1 MKETFTATQRE
12 IVARKMGY
20 EGPMQKFD
28 EFLMSAPSEAQ
39 RYSDITA
46 KFSQKMAKGGVV
58 RRYADGGVVPQG
70 QKKPSE
76 IIQEYSKNAGL
87 NPQNILLKVNNMIKS
102 GNGLML
108 QEHNTLLILNKLAP
122 KIVSASLLTE
132 DEPRVLISAV
142 STLIDKVKE
151 AQINLIYGNKDN
163 EELIVGL
170 QYKGITVYTSD
181 LPQYGWMAKTN
192 EKTTAIAS
200 SLGV

>member
-20 EGPMQKFD
+20 EGPMQGFD

-76 IIQEYSKNAGL
+76 IIKEYSTNVGRQPAEMITL
-87 NPQNILLKVNNMIKS
+87 VNTLMKS
-102 GNGLML
+102 GDGLII
-108 QEHNTLLILNKLAP
+108 QEHDTIMVMQKLAP
-122 KIVSASLLTE
+122 KIVAGYLMTTDEQQVLMNASSSLVE
-132 DEPRVLISAV
+132 
-142 STLIDKVKE
+142 KVK
-151 AQINLIYGNKDN
+151 QSGITMMYGFNEN
-163 EELIVGL
+163 EELSL
-170 QYKGITVYTSD
+170 ALDYKGAKIVPSD
-181 LPQYGWMAKTN
+181 LDQYDWRAVLRKTLN
-192 EKTTAIAS
+192 K
-200 SLGV
+200 SLQWI

>member
-76 IIQEYSKNAGL
+76 IIQEYSTNVGRQPAQMMALVNAL
-87 NPQNILLKVNNMIKS
+87 MKS
-102 GNGLML
+102 GDGLII
-108 QEHNTLLILNKLAP
+108 QEHDTIMVMQKLAP
-122 KIVSASLLTE
+122 KIVAGYLMTTDEQQVLMNASSSLVE
-132 DEPRVLISAV
+132 
-142 STLIDKVKE
+142 KVK
-151 AQINLIYGNKDN
+151 QSGITMMYGFNEN
-163 EELIVGL
+163 EELSL
-170 QYKGITVYTSD
+170 ALDYKGAKIVPSD
-181 LPQYGWMAKTN
+181 LDQYDWRAV
-192 EKTTAIAS
+192 
-200 SLGV
+200 L